1 MFLDFRMS
9 IFENDR
15 TKHFGIYSER
25 TKRLSPIKFEIYLLL
40 ETPFDPYE
48 DFKAESII
56 NCTLR
61 RR

>member
-1 MFLDFRMS
+1 MS